1 MGSLWLSALR
11 PKGCDRGVSTNSRQG
26 SAASSAL
33 YVVFTHSKPP
43 RCPHTSQTAPRP
55 CPEPPVPPRAPLSPG
70 SLHLP
75 RSQRPKAARS
85 RRRGRG
91 WHWGSSTLTPP
102 YLSGR
107 PRSPAQPPAADPQP
121 RPRAPRR
128 ARSSPAPGPAMAQRE
143 AAAPGAV
150 PASGSGRAGLRAAWP
165 LPPAA
170 GARGGWP
177 RVAVMGMEV
186 AEPRGQGRWCSAWP
200 GRWRQVCTAWPTA
213 GFPGGKVGLSETT
226 QKSLKVKLGDAVTV
240 QPVTG
245 AIIQAEEVDV
255 KLRDKDACIKA
266 EEMSVCLLR
275 NLDGKVVLPGNLLA
289 FSFYGKLCNIV
300 VMRVKGTDGAEL
312 TAPATS
318 SEMQE
323 PDLEK
328 SDLEASTLDLS
339 LQLSGLD
346 LDDNPEA
353 AAVSTPSKGMDPA
366 SPVPP
371 SSALA
376 AVGHGSAEGAPT
388 CSPGV
393 GADLPH
399 GSQPARVEG
408 REGLL
413 LPGKAGAASSTD
425 SFYYISSRTRIQ
437 FVETRTGVADDGD
450 CESRV
455 TYDMIGGLSSQLRT
469 IRETVELPM
478 KQAELFKS
486 YGIPPPRGVLLYGP
500 PGTGKTMIAKA
511 IANEVGAHVT
521 VINGPEI
528 ISKFYGESE
537 ARLRQIFAEASLRRP
552 SIIFIDELDAL
563 CPKREGAQN
572 EVEKR
577 VVASLLT
584 LMDGIGSE
592 GSEGQLVVLGATN
605 RPHALDAAL
614 RRPGRFDKEIEI
626 GIPNAQD
633 RLDILQKILKK
644 VPHSLTAAE
653 LVQLADSTHGYVGAD
668 LAALC
673 KEAGLYALRRALGKR
688 ANPSDNEVAGS
699 VMIAFNDFLQ
709 GMNDVRPSA
718 MREVAVDVPKVSWS
732 DIGGLED
739 VKLKLKQ
746 AVEWPLKHPDS
757 FIRMGIQP
765 PKGVLLYGPPGCSK
779 TMIAKALAH
788 ESGLNFL
795 AVKGPELMNKY
806 VGESERA
813 VREIFRKARAVSP
826 SILFFD
832 EIDAL
837 AVERGSSSGAGNVAD
852 RVLAQLL
859 TEMDGIE
866 QLKDVTILAATNR
879 PDMID
884 KALLRPGRID
894 RIIYVPL
901 PDAATREE
909 IFKLN
914 FRSMPVSEDVCLVE
928 LVQHTHRYS
937 GAEGSVV
944 LRLLFPGWVCEERK

>member
-1 MGSLWLSALR
+1 SSRRKSKGRSAAGGGSPRDVRVGGVVAGALALR
-11 PKGCDRGVSTNSRQG
+11 VADVVEAGDDKVPKMLRRALAQLSLSSMK
-26 SAASSAL
+26 SADL
-33 YVVFTHSKPP
+33 
-43 RCPHTSQTAPRP
+43 CI
-55 CPEPPVPPRAPLSPG
+55 
-70 SLHLP
+70 
-75 RSQRPKAARS
+75 
-85 RRRGRG
+85 
-91 WHWGSSTLTPP
+91 
-102 YLSGR
+102 GR
-107 PRSPAQPPAADPQP
+107 PALLTSA
-121 RPRAPRR
+121 
-128 ARSSPAPGPAMAQRE
+128 E
-143 AAAPGAV
+143 
-150 PASGSGRAGLRAAWP
+150 GRQ
-165 LPPAA
+165 
-170 GARGGWP
+170 
-177 RVAVMGMEV
+177 EV
-186 AEPRGQGRWCSAWP
+186 CSAWP
-200 GRWRQVCTAWPTA
+200 TT
-213 GFPGGKVGLSETT
+213 GFPGGKIGLNETT
-226 QKSLKVKLGDAVTV
+226 QKNLKVNPGDVVTV
-240 QPVTG
+240 QPVSG
-245 AIIQAEEVDV
+245 AVIQAEEVDV
-255 KLRDKDACIKA
+255 KLRDKDATVNA
-266 EEMSVCLLR
+266 EEMCVCLLR
-275 NLDGKVVLPGNLLA
+275 NLDGKIVLPGNLLA
-289 FSFYGKLCNIV
+289 FTYYGKLCNIV
-300 VMRVKGTDGAEL
+300 VMKVKGTDGAEL
-312 TAPATS
+312 VAQGSDIPS
-318 SEMQE
+318 GSNE
-323 PDLEK
+323 PDVER
-328 SDLEASTLDLS
+328 SDLETSALDLS
-339 LQLSGLD
+339 SQLSMMDIGD
-346 LDDNPEA
+346 GPE
-353 AAVSTPSKGMDPA
+353 VVSMSTPSKTMDPG
-366 SPVPP
+366 SPVTPRGP
-371 SSALA
+371 ESSQ
-376 AVGHGSAEGAPT
+376 GDKTYSRGD
-388 CSPGV
+388 
-393 GADLPH
+393 GADATQDLELAGK
-399 GSQPARVEG
+399 GSSD
-408 REGLL
+408 GLL
-413 LPGKAGAASSTD
+413 LTGKTGAMSNTD
-425 SFYYISSRTRIQ
+425 CFYFISSRTKIN
-437 FVETRTGVADDGD
+437 FIESRTSGAKDGE

-469 IRETVELPM
+469 IRETIELPL
-478 KQAELFKS
+478 KQPELFKS
-486 YGIPPPRGVLLYGP
+486 YGIPPPRGVLFYGP

-537 ARLRQIFAEASLRRP
+537 SRLRQIFAEASLRRP

-592 GSEGQLVVLGATN
+592 GSEGQLLVLGATN

-633 RLDILQKILKK
+633 RLDILQKLLKK
-644 VPHSLTAAE
+644 VPHSLTE
-653 LVQLADSTHGYVGAD
+653 EQLVQLADSAHGYVGAD

-688 ANPSDNEVAGS
+688 PNLLDTEVAGS

-718 MREVAVDVPKVSWS
+718 MREVAIDVPKVSWS

-746 AVEWPLKHPDS
+746 AVEWPLKHPES

-837 AVERGSSSGAGNVAD
+837 AVERGNSSGAGNVAD

-901 PDAATREE
+901 PDAATRRE
-909 IFKLN
+909 IFKIH
-914 FRSMPVSEDVCLVE
+914 FQSMPVSDEVCLAE
-928 LVQHTHRYS
+928 LVEHTQKYS
-937 GAEGSVV
+937 GAEC
-944 LRLLFPGWVCEERK
+944 FPGALIPRSDVHQAGSRQGFQMHARFPLNASSRDHYRWSPKVSMAAVVPWW

>member
-1 MGSLWLSALR
+1 
-11 PKGCDRGVSTNSRQG
+11 
-26 SAASSAL
+26 SS
-33 YVVFTHSKPP
+33 
-43 RCPHTSQTAPRP
+43 
-55 CPEPPVPPRAPLSPG
+55 
-70 SLHLP
+70 
-75 RSQRPKAARS
+75 S
-85 RRRGRG
+85 RRKSKGR
-91 WHWGSSTLTPP
+91 
-102 YLSGR
+102 
-107 PRSPAQPPAADPQP
+107 
-121 RPRAPRR
+121 
-128 ARSSPAPGPAMAQRE
+128 
-143 AAAPGAV
+143 
-150 PASGSGRAGLRAAWP
+150 
-165 LPPAA
+165 PAA
-170 GARGGWP
+170 GSGSPRDAPLGAAAAGGP
-177 RVAVMGMEV
+177 LVLRVADAVETGDDKVPKMLRRALAQLSLSSMKS
-186 AEPRGQGRWCSAWP
+186 ADLCIGRPALLTSAD
-200 GRWRQVCTAWPTA
+200 GRQEVCTAWPTP
-213 GFPGGKVGLSETT
+213 GFPGGKIGLAETT
-226 QKSLKVKLGDAVTV
+226 QKNLKVNPGDALTV

-245 AIIQAEEVDV
+245 AVIQAEEVDV
-255 KLRDKDACIKA
+255 KLRDKDATLNA

-275 NLDGKVVLPGNLLA
+275 NLDGKIVLPGNLLA
-289 FSFYGKLCNIV
+289 FTYYGKLCNIV
-300 VMRVKGTDGAEL
+300 VMKVKGTDGAEL
-312 TAPATS
+312 IAQGSAIPS
-318 SEMQE
+318 DSNE
-323 PDLEK
+323 PDLER
-328 SDLEASTLDLS
+328 SDLESSALDLS
-339 LQLSGLD
+339 LQLGRMDIGDS
-346 LDDNPEA
+346 PEVA
-353 AAVSTPSKGMDPA
+353 SMSTPSKAVDPG
-366 SPVPP
+366 SPVTP
-371 SSALA
+371 SAPDS
-376 AVGHGSAEGAPT
+376 GHGDRTSRGD
-388 CSPGV
+388 
-393 GADLPH
+393 GADLPQDLELPGE
-399 GSQPARVEG
+399 GST
-408 REGLL
+408 EGLPL
-413 LPGKAGAASSTD
+413 TGRIGAVSNTD
-425 SFYYISSRTRIQ
+425 CFYFISSRTKIN
-437 FVETRTGVADDGD
+437 FVEPRTSAAEDGE
-450 CESRV
+450 CQSRV
-455 TYDMIGGLSSQLRT
+455 TYDMIGGLGSQLRT
-469 IRETVELPM
+469 IRETVELPL
-478 KQAELFKS
+478 KQPELFKS

-537 ARLRQIFAEASLRRP
+537 SRLRQIFTEASLCRP

-592 GSEGQLVVLGATN
+592 GSEGQLLVLGATN

-633 RLDILQKILKK
+633 RLDILQKLLKK
-644 VPHSLTAAE
+644 VPHSLTAE
-653 LVQLADSTHGYVGAD
+653 QLAHLADGAHGYVGAD

-688 ANPSDNEVAGS
+688 PGLWDTAVAGS

-709 GMNDVRPSA
+709 GMKDVRPSA
-718 MREVAVDVPKVSWS
+718 MREVAIDVPKVSWS

-746 AVEWPLKHPDS
+746 AVEWPLKHPES

-837 AVERGSSSGAGNVAD
+837 AVERGNSSGAGNVAD

-901 PDAATREE
+901 PDAATRRD
-909 IFKLN
+909 IFRLH
-914 FRSMPVSEDVCLVE
+914 FQSMPVSDDVCLAE
-928 LVQHTHRYS
+928 LVECTQKYS
-937 GAEGSVV
+937 GAEVKLPGVGAQRVSFTPSVSFLIAGFQMHARFSLNASSRDHYRWSPKV
-944 LRLLFPGWVCEERK
+944 STAAAAPWW

>member
-1 MGSLWLSALR
+1 DDKVPKMLRRALAQLSLSSMKSADL
-11 PKGCDRGVSTNSRQG
+11 CI
-26 SAASSAL
+26 
-33 YVVFTHSKPP
+33 
-43 RCPHTSQTAPRP
+43 
-55 CPEPPVPPRAPLSPG
+55 
-70 SLHLP
+70 
-75 RSQRPKAARS
+75 
-85 RRRGRG
+85 
-91 WHWGSSTLTPP
+91 
-102 YLSGR
+102 GR
-107 PRSPAQPPAADPQP
+107 PALLTSAD
-121 RPRAPRR
+121 
-128 ARSSPAPGPAMAQRE
+128 
-143 AAAPGAV
+143 
-150 PASGSGRAGLRAAWP
+150 
-165 LPPAA
+165 
-170 GARGGWP
+170 
-177 RVAVMGMEV
+177 
-186 AEPRGQGRWCSAWP
+186 GQ
-200 GRWRQVCTAWPTA
+200 QEVCTAWPTT
-213 GFPGGKVGLSETT
+213 GFPGGKIGLGETT
-226 QKSLKVKLGDAVTV
+226 QKSLKVNPGDAVIV

-245 AIIQAEEVDV
+245 AVIQAEEVSV
-255 KLRDKDACIKA
+255 KLRDKDATVNA

-275 NLDGKVVLPGNLLA
+275 NLDGKIILPGNLLA
-289 FSFYGKLCNIV
+289 FTYYGRLCNIV
-300 VMRVKGTDGAEL
+300 VMKVKGTDGAEL
-312 TAPATS
+312 IAQGSAIPGDSNEPAT
-318 SEMQE
+318 ER
-323 PDLEK
+323 
-328 SDLEASTLDLS
+328 SDLESSALDLS
-339 LQLSGLD
+339 LQLGRMDIGDSA
-346 LDDNPEA
+346 EVA
-353 AAVSTPSKGMDPA
+353 SMSTPSKAVDPG
-366 SPVPP
+366 SPVTLSTPD
-371 SSALA
+371 S
-376 AVGHGSAEGAPT
+376 GHRDKTFSGGD
-388 CSPGV
+388 
-393 GADLPH
+393 GADLTQDLELAGK
-399 GSQPARVEG
+399 GSTEAFP
-408 REGLL
+408 LT
-413 LPGKAGAASSTD
+413 GKIGAMSNTD
-425 SFYYISSRTRIQ
+425 CFYFISSRTKIS
-437 FVETRTGVADDGD
+437 FIEPRTSVAEDGK
-450 CESRV
+450 CESQV

-469 IRETVELPM
+469 IRETVELPL
-478 KQAELFKS
+478 KQPELFKS

-537 ARLRQIFAEASLRRP
+537 SRLRQIFAEASLRRP

-592 GSEGQLVVLGATN
+592 GSEGQLLVLGATN

-614 RRPGRFDKEIEI
+614 RRPGRFDKEVEI

-633 RLDILQKILKK
+633 RLDILQKLLRK
-644 VPHSLTAAE
+644 VPHSLKAE
-653 LVQLADSTHGYVGAD
+653 QLAQLADSTHGYVGAD

-688 ANPSDNEVAGS
+688 PNLWDTEVAGS

-718 MREVAVDVPKVSWS
+718 MREVAIDVPKVSWS

-746 AVEWPLKHPDS
+746 AVEWPLKHPES

-837 AVERGSSSGAGNVAD
+837 AVERGNSSGAGNVAD

-901 PDAATREE
+901 PDAATRRE
-909 IFKLN
+909 IFKLH
-914 FRSMPVSEDVCLVE
+914 FQSMPVSDEVCLAE
-928 LVQHTHRYS
+928 LVERTQKYS
-937 GAEGSVV
+937 GAECLFTPSVSF
-944 LRLLFPGWVCEERK
+944 LILGFQMHARFPLNASSRDHYRWSPKVSMAAAAPWW

>member
-1 MGSLWLSALR
+1 DDKVPRMLRRALAQLSLGSM
-11 PKGCDRGVSTNSRQG
+11 KGAELCI
-26 SAASSAL
+26 
-33 YVVFTHSKPP
+33 
-43 RCPHTSQTAPRP
+43 
-55 CPEPPVPPRAPLSPG
+55 
-70 SLHLP
+70 
-75 RSQRPKAARS
+75 
-85 RRRGRG
+85 
-91 WHWGSSTLTPP
+91 
-102 YLSGR
+102 GR
-107 PRSPAQPPAADPQP
+107 PALLTSA
-121 RPRAPRR
+121 
-128 ARSSPAPGPAMAQRE
+128 E
-143 AAAPGAV
+143 
-150 PASGSGRAGLRAAWP
+150 GRQ
-165 LPPAA
+165 
-170 GARGGWP
+170 
-177 RVAVMGMEV
+177 E
-186 AEPRGQGRWCSAWP
+186 
-200 GRWRQVCTAWPTA
+200 VCTAWPTA
-213 GFPGGKVGLSETT
+213 GFPGGKIGLNETT
-226 QKSLKVKLGDAVTV
+226 QKNLKVNSGDVVTV

-245 AIIQAEEVDV
+245 AVIQAEEVDV
-255 KLRDKDACIKA
+255 KLRDRDATVNA

-275 NLDGKVVLPGNLLA
+275 NLDGKIVLPGNLLA
-289 FSFYGKLCNIV
+289 FTFYGKLCNIV
-300 VMRVKGTDGAEL
+300 VMRVKGTDGVEL
-312 TAPATS
+312 SAQGSTIPSDAHD
-318 SEMQE
+318 
-323 PDLEK
+323 PDLER
-328 SDLEASTLDLS
+328 SDLETTALDLS
-339 LQLSGLD
+339 SQLSRMDIGD
-346 LDDNPEA
+346 SPE
-353 AAVSTPSKGMDPA
+353 VVSTSTPSKPVDPG
-366 SPVPP
+366 SPVTP
-371 SSALA
+371 SSVA
-376 AVGHGSAEGAPT
+376 ASSQDAGQGDKT
-388 CSPGV
+388 CGKGD
-393 GADLPH
+393 GADLTEDLELAGK
-399 GSQPARVEG
+399 GSC
-408 REGLL
+408 EGL
-413 LPGKAGAASSTD
+413 PITGKAGAVSNTD
-425 SFYYISSRTRIQ
+425 SFYFISSRTRIN
-437 FVETRTGVADDGD
+437 FIAPRSGAAKDGD

-469 IRETVELPM
+469 IRETVELPL
-478 KQAELFKS
+478 KQPELFKS

-500 PGTGKTMIAKA
+500 PGTGKTLIAKA

-537 ARLRQIFAEASLRRP
+537 SRLRQIFAEASLRRP

-592 GSEGQLVVLGATN
+592 GSEGQLLVLGATN

-614 RRPGRFDKEIEI
+614 RRPGRFDKEVEI

-633 RLDILQKILKK
+633 RLDILQKLLKK
-644 VPHSLTAAE
+644 VPHSLTEAE
-653 LVQLADSTHGYVGAD
+653 LAQLADSAHGYVGAD

-673 KEAGLYALRRALGKR
+673 KEAGLYALRRALGKSP
-688 ANPSDNEVAGS
+688 NLLDTEVAGS

-718 MREVAVDVPKVSWS
+718 MREVAIDVPKVSWS
-732 DIGGLED
+732 DIGGLEG

-746 AVEWPLKHPDS
+746 AVEWPLKHPES
-757 FIRMGIQP
+757 FVRMGIQP

-837 AVERGSSSGAGNVAD
+837 AVERGNSSGAGNVAD

-894 RIIYVPL
+894 RIVYVPL
-901 PDAATREE
+901 PDAATRRE
-909 IFKLN
+909 IFKLH
-914 FRSMPVSEDVCLVE
+914 FQSMPVSDEVCLAE
-928 LVQHTHRYS
+928 LVEHTHKYS
-937 GAEGSVV
+937 GAEVKLPRVSAQNGFQMHARFPLNASSRDHSRWSPKVSMAAVV
-944 LRLLFPGWVCEERK
+944 PWW

>member
-1 MGSLWLSALR
+1 
-11 PKGCDRGVSTNSRQG
+11 
-26 SAASSAL
+26 
-33 YVVFTHSKPP
+33 
-43 RCPHTSQTAPRP
+43 
-55 CPEPPVPPRAPLSPG
+55 
-70 SLHLP
+70 
-75 RSQRPKAARS
+75 S
-85 RRRGRG
+85 RRKSKGR
-91 WHWGSSTLTPP
+91 
-102 YLSGR
+102 
-107 PRSPAQPPAADPQP
+107 
-121 RPRAPRR
+121 
-128 ARSSPAPGPAMAQRE
+128 
-143 AAAPGAV
+143 
-150 PASGSGRAGLRAAWP
+150 
-165 LPPAA
+165 PAA
-170 GARGGWP
+170 GSGSPRDAPPGPVAGGP
-177 RVAVMGMEV
+177 LVLRVADAVEAGDDKVPKMLRRALAQLSLSSMKFAGLCI
-186 AEPRGQGRWCSAWP
+186 GRPALLTSAD
-200 GRWRQVCTAWPTA
+200 GRQEVCTAWPTT
-213 GFPGGKVGLSETT
+213 GFPGGKIGLGETT
-226 QKSLKVKLGDAVTV
+226 QKNLKVNPGDAITV

-245 AIIQAEEVDV
+245 AVIQAEEVDV
-255 KLRDKDACIKA
+255 KLRDKDATVNA

-275 NLDGKVVLPGNLLA
+275 NLDGKIVLPGNLLA
-289 FSFYGKLCNIV
+289 FTYYGKLCNIV
-300 VMRVKGTDGAEL
+300 VMKVKGTDGAEL
-312 TAPATS
+312 IAQGNAIPS
-318 SEMQE
+318 DCNE
-323 PDLEK
+323 PDLER
-328 SDLEASTLDLS
+328 SDLESSALDLS
-339 LQLSGLD
+339 LQLGRMDMGDS
-346 LDDNPEA
+346 PEVA
-353 AAVSTPSKGMDPA
+353 SMSTPSKVVDPG
-366 SPVPP
+366 SPVTP
-371 SSALA
+371 STP
-376 AVGHGSAEGAPT
+376 GSELGDKT
-388 CSPGV
+388 SRGD
-393 GADLPH
+393 GADLTQDLELA
-399 GSQPARVEG
+399 G
-408 REGLL
+408 GLPL
-413 LPGKAGAASSTD
+413 TGKIGAVSNTD
-425 SFYYISSRTRIQ
+425 CFYFISSRTKIN
-437 FVETRTGVADDGD
+437 FIEPRTSVAEDGK
-450 CESRV
+450 CQSRV
-455 TYDMIGGLSSQLRT
+455 TYDMIGGLSSQLKT
-469 IRETVELPM
+469 IRETVELPL
-478 KQAELFKS
+478 KQPELFKS

-537 ARLRQIFAEASLRRP
+537 LRLRQIFAEASLCRP

-592 GSEGQLVVLGATN
+592 GSEGQLLVLGATN

-633 RLDILQKILKK
+633 RLDILQKLLKK
-644 VPHSLTAAE
+644 VPHSLTAE
-653 LVQLADSTHGYVGAD
+653 QLTHLADSAHGYVGAD

-673 KEAGLYALRRALGKR
+673 KEAGLYALRRVLGKR
-688 ANPSDNEVAGS
+688 PGVWDTAVAGS

-718 MREVAVDVPKVSWS
+718 MREVAIDVPKVSWS

-746 AVEWPLKHPDS
+746 AVEWPLKHPES

-837 AVERGSSSGAGNVAD
+837 AVERGNSSGAGNVAD

-901 PDAATREE
+901 PDAATRKE
-909 IFKLN
+909 IFKLH
-914 FRSMPVSEDVCLVE
+914 FQSMPVSDEVCLAE
-928 LVQHTHRYS
+928 LVECTQKYS
-937 GAEGSVV
+937 GAE
-944 LRLLFPGWVCEERK
+944 EERAGGLVICCGHHGKGFQMHARFPLNASSRDHYRWSPKVSTAAAAPWW

>member
-1 MGSLWLSALR
+1 MLRRVLVQLSLNSMKSANI
-11 PKGCDRGVSTNSRQG
+11 CI
-26 SAASSAL
+26 
-33 YVVFTHSKPP
+33 
-43 RCPHTSQTAPRP
+43 
-55 CPEPPVPPRAPLSPG
+55 
-70 SLHLP
+70 
-75 RSQRPKAARS
+75 
-85 RRRGRG
+85 
-91 WHWGSSTLTPP
+91 
-102 YLSGR
+102 GR
-107 PRSPAQPPAADPQP
+107 PVLLTSVD
-121 RPRAPRR
+121 
-128 ARSSPAPGPAMAQRE
+128 
-143 AAAPGAV
+143 
-150 PASGSGRAGLRAAWP
+150 GRQ
-165 LPPAA
+165 
-170 GARGGWP
+170 
-177 RVAVMGMEV
+177 E
-186 AEPRGQGRWCSAWP
+186 
-200 GRWRQVCTAWPTA
+200 VCTAWPTA
-213 GFPGGKVGLSETT
+213 GFPGGRVGLSETT
-226 QKSLKVKLGDAVTV
+226 QKNLKVNPGDSVTV

-245 AIIQAEEVDV
+245 AVIQAEEIDV
-255 KLRDKDACIKA
+255 KLRDKDASINA

-289 FSFYGKLCNIV
+289 FTFYGKLCNIV
-300 VMRVKGTDGAEL
+300 VMKVKGTDGAEL
-312 TAPATS
+312 TAPGSAIS
-318 SEMQE
+318 SEMHE

-328 SDLEASTLDLS
+328 SELETSTLETSTLDLS
-339 LQLSGLD
+339 LQLGKMGI
-346 LDDNPEA
+346 DDTLEIA
-353 AAVSTPSKGMDPA
+353 SLSTPSKLMAPG
-366 SPVPP
+366 SPVTP
-371 SSALA
+371 SSALVA
-376 AVGHGSAEGAPT
+376 GGRDSGQTDEPNYSKENVIDLTDDLKLAGKGGGERLPLTGKPGMISSA
-388 CSPGV
+388 
-393 GADLPH
+393 DI
-399 GSQPARVEG
+399 
-408 REGLL
+408 
-413 LPGKAGAASSTD
+413 
-425 SFYYISSRTRIQ
+425 FYFISSRTRIN
-437 FVETRTGVADDGD
+437 FIETRTSEAEDGD
-450 CESRV
+450 CESQV
-455 TYDMIGGLSSQLRT
+455 TYDMIGGLSSQLKT
-469 IRETVELPM
+469 IRETIELPM
-478 KQAELFKS
+478 KQPELFRR

-537 ARLRQIFAEASLRRP
+537 SRLRQIFAEASLRCP

-592 GSEGQLVVLGATN
+592 GSEGQLLVLGATN

-633 RLDILQKILKK
+633 RLDILQKLLKK

-653 LVQLADSTHGYVGAD
+653 LAQLADRAHGYVGAD

-673 KEAGLYALRRALGKR
+673 KEAGLHALRRALGKR
-688 ANPSDNEVAGS
+688 ANLLDSEVAGS

-901 PDAATREE
+901 PDAATRAE
-909 IFKLN
+909 IFKLH
-914 FRSMPVSEDVCLVE
+914 FQSMPVSNEICLTE
-928 LVQHTHRYS
+928 LVQNTQKYS
-937 GAEGSVV
+937 GAEIPHCLSSARPGKRAGQRAESDRSRVQEQLDFSCSVV
-944 LRLLFPGWVCEERK
+944 SLMRLRLPDNCGAQRPQITAVCREAALLALQEDIHAKCIMGRHFRYALTVVTPRIPDSLIQFYADYQQQSGLHAL